1 MVNAAH
7 RFQAFD
13 CPGRHLIEKRFGPIS
28 PVLRERIMAA
38 DPVAVEQWLDRVI
51 DAPDLATVFDKPN

>member
-1 MVNAAH
+1 
-7 RFQAFD
+7 
-13 CPGRHLIEKRFGPIS
+13 
-28 PVLRERIMAA
+28 MAA